1 MIGAVGRRFTLA
13 VAAMFCALAAPGDAA
28 DRFTLEDRRALD
40 LERYVVTDPHAGYFD
55 VAARM
60 QWLKHA
66 GAPMLQDQIDRLTM
80 QVGCRDK
87 LALPVI
93 DRELRMPAFYQ
104 DQAAWR
110 EAIRPLFAFEDAVSD
125 LAGAYVASGDRYFA
139 DCLIDLLH
147 AWAMADALTKFH
159 YTPTD
164 RQAWFNIED
173 MLFAA
178 GLAYSVVR
186 DQIDGRQIEREKI
199 DVWLA
204 KAARIHLSIDG
215 GSSSCCNNH
224 FYRRALYASV
234 IGILNM
240 DNALFRVGVSALYSA
255 LHEMGARGELPR
267 EIERGNRAVHYQNY
281 ALLYLIPIAEL
292 IERQGYP
299 AYSLSVGGRTLHD
312 AVAFTLEILEEPAAL
327 RDLAPAAQNLRFI
340 GDKQYFAWME
350 IYLDRFRNPRM
361 ERWLAGRR
369 PIYNRSAG
377 GYITLFFSEP
387 GYKTPSPSFQERQ
400 L

>member
-1 MIGAVGRRFTLA
+1 MIRTALRRP
-13 VAAMFCALAAPGDAA
+13 ALAIAVLISTSDISVGA
-28 DRFTLEDRRALD
+28 DDLFTLEDRRALD

-60 QWLKHA
+60 QWLKQTE
-66 GAPMLQDQIDRLTM
+66 APIVKHQIERLIKE
-80 QVGCRDK
+80 VGCRDK
-87 LALPVI
+87 LTLPII
-93 DRELRMPAFYQ
+93 DHKLRMPAFYQ
-104 DQAAWR
+104 DREAWR

-159 YTPTD
+159 YTSTE

-186 DQIDGRQIEREKI
+186 NRVNDRAIEREKI
-199 DVWLA
+199 DAWLA

-215 GSSSCCNNH
+215 GPSSCCNNH
-224 FYRRALYASV
+224 FYRRALYAAV
-234 IGILNM
+234 IGILNR
-240 DNALFRVGVSALYSA
+240 DHELFRVGVSALYSA
-255 LHEMGARGELPR
+255 LHEMGERGELPR
-267 EIERGNRAVHYQNY
+267 EIERDDRAIHYQNY
-281 ALLYLIPIAEL
+281 ALLYLVPIAEL

-299 AYSLSVGGRTLHD
+299 AYALSIDGRTLHD
-312 AVAFTLEILEEPAAL
+312 AVALTLETLEEPAML
-327 RDLAPAAQNLRFI
+327 RDLAPTAQDLRFI

-350 IYLDRFRNPRM
+350 IYLGRFRNPRM
-361 ERWLAGRR
+361 ERWLAERR

-377 GYITLFFSEP
+377 GYVTLFFSKP
-387 GYKTPSPSFQERQ
+387 KP
-400 L
+400 